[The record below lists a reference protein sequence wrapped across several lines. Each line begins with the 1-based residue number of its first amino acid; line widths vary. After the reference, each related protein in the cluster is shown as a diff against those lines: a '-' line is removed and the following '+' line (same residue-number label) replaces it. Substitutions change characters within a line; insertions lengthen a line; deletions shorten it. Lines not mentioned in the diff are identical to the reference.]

1 MRYSRLMAW
10 SVLFAGVMVTGA
22 QAKAEDSRD
31 LRHDYHRAA
40 AMRNDISRDR
50 ARLYEAER
58 CGRYAEAA
66 AIRRDIARDE
76 ANLHAQYRDIRH
88 DRRDRW

>member
-1 MRYSRLMAW
+1 MRYSKLMAW

-22 QAKAEDSRD
+22 QAKAEDFRD
-31 LRHDYHRAA
+31 LRHDYNRAA
-40 AMRNDISRDR
+40 ATRNDIFVDR

-58 CGRYAEAA
+58 CGRYGEAA
-66 AIRRDIARDE
+66 AIRRDIARDRE
-76 ANLHAQYRDIRH
+76 NLYFQYRDIRH